1 MREETNRAK
10 DIEKKKGLVAF
21 DLDHTLLDH
30 NKGAITPSSL
40 EAIKLLKENG
50 YLVVLASGRNMYDR
64 YSYDYLKEIRSL
76 FNAVKVRKPEAS
88 RGRSREV
95 YIVASGFKGC

>member
-30 NKGAITPSSL
+30 NKGAITPLQLGSH
-40 EAIKLLKENG
+40 
-50 YLVVLASGRNMYDR
+50 
-64 YSYDYLKEIRSL
+64 
-76 FNAVKVRKPEAS
+76 
-88 RGRSREV
+88 
-95 YIVASGFKGC
+95 